1 MTPPTERHYRGRMLG
16 YIFMILALVVLLP
29 LVLFLL
35 RGRAP
40 RGRGKDGFAATMERK
55 NPAADEPTPDV
66 TTPRDRE
73 GDSRIPPA

>member
-1 MTPPTERHYRGRMLG
+1 MTPMTARDYRGRMLG

-40 RGRGKDGFAATMERK
+40 RGRGKDGFAPAMERK